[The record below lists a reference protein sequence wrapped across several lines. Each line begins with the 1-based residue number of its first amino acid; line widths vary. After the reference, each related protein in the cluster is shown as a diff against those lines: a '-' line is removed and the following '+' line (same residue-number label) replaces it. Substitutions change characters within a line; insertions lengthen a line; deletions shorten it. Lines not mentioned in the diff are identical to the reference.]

1 MADDLK
7 RVGLTF
13 KADGTADFQKALKD
27 VNTAVSENYAEFKLA
42 QSQWDKN
49 TKALTKLGDKQK
61 YLQGQTALYSDKV
74 SVLREQLK
82 EMSDAEGKNSEKI
95 EKKKQKLNETQTALE
110 NYRNKVDKLSAELS
124 KLESEEDK
132 NETAIEKKRQEL
144 EKAQKAVA
152 DYGERSDK
160 LATQIDKLE
169 KSEGKNEN
177 AIAKKK
183 AELIKAQAKL
193 NEYNKE
199 LKDVDKELEKG
210 TANLKEYADKL
221 EKTGEKAT
229 DVGKKMT
236 KGVTAPIVGA
246 GTAAVKTAADFESA
260 MSQVQATMGITKD
273 ATSEV
278 SGQTVNTMDSLNE
291 LAKTMGE
298 KTAFS
303 ASECAE
309 ALNYLAL
316 AGYDAQDMT
325 DTLPTVLNL
334 AAAGGIDLASASD
347 MVTDAMS
354 ALGMGVSEA
363 DTMVDQM
370 SKTAST
376 TNTSVAQL
384 GEGILTIGATAKS
397 IKGGTAELNT
407 ALGILANNGIKGAEG
422 GTHLRNVILS
432 LQNPTDAASGKL
444 KELGVAVYDS
454 EGNMRS
460 MNDILGDLNN
470 SMNGMTSE
478 EKSNI
483 ISTIFNKTDLAA
495 VNSLLDNTGTAW
507 DDLQNAIADSGGAAQ
522 QMADTQLDNL
532 EGQLTLLKS
541 ALEGLAISI
550 GEILMPY
557 IKNCV
562 EHVQKLVDKF
572 NGLDEGTKKTIVTI
586 ALIVA
591 AIGPLI
597 LIFGML
603 AGSASKIIT
612 LSTQIIGICIKAPGM
627 ISTIGAGAK
636 TLWGILAANPIVL
649 IIAAVVAL
657 IAIFVTLYNKCE
669 WFRDGVNAIFG
680 GIRDFI
686 KGVIDKIKGFFNFEW
701 KLPKIKLPHFKASG
715 EWSLVPP
722 KVPKFSVDWYANG
735 GILNSPTIF
744 GMNGDRAMGGGEAGA
759 EAVLPIDLLKTYIR
773 DEMQANNAALAQ
785 LIAEA
790 LSELTFVIEN
800 NIELGDKKLAE
811 ILTDAVIK
819 KMSQNIKWK
828 RGAAGA

>member
-221 EKTGEKAT
+221 EKTGKKAT

-557 IKNCV
+557 IKNIV

-612 LSTQIIGICIKAPGM
+612 LSTQIIGICTKIPGIM
-627 ISTIGAGAK
+627 STIGTGAK
-636 TLWGILAANPIVL
+636 ALGAILSANLIVV
-649 IIAAVVAL
+649 IIAGIAAL
-657 IAIFVTLYNKCE
+657 IVILVTAYNKCE
-669 WFRDGVNAIFG
+669 WFRDGVNAAFAA
-680 GIRDFI
+680 IRDFI
-686 KGVIDKIKGFFNFEW
+686 KEVIDKIKGFFNFEW

-773 DEMQANNAALAQ
+773 DEMQKNNAALAQ
-785 LIAEA
+785 MITEA

-800 NIELGDKKLAE
+800 NIALGDKKLAE
-811 ILTDAVIK
+811 ILADAVIK
-819 KMSQNIKWK
+819 KISSSVKWK
-828 RGAAGA
+828 KGAVGA